1 MVSKTA
7 SGKGIVPLFPTIYVH
22 FGLPLI
28 WIFWMDYLHH
38 ANTYHRE
45 FNHNSHCYFNYSLE
59 GILQKVVI
67 QS

>member
-7 SGKGIVPLFPTIYVH
+7 SGKGIVPLFPIIYVH

-38 ANTYHRE
+38 ANMDPGE
-45 FNHNSHCYFNYSLE
+45 FNHNTQCYFNYSL
-59 GILQKVVI
+59 
-67 QS
+67 